1 MASGRDAPGGPLDA
15 VARNADVPG
24 PGYYAPEVFQFPIGD
39 APEGTVGPGG
49 EFLWAPKGYTFGWH
63 GAFGEQAR
71 DPRADALDAA
81 DVSPGPGEYHPD
93 AADDGVYGFAGRG
106 ETPWRPAPG
115 VTIGRRARETPVRRS
130 RSSPGPGEYYRA
142 PDKSVGSA
150 GARGPRRGAR
160 IEDRRAWEARA
171 RRETRADVPA
181 PTDYDARSAGARRLT
196 EPRAPAHAIAA
207 RRGASARRQG
217 RRRRRLRP
225 ANTKPPAARCAR
237 RGRRRLARLA
247 IRIARRVDP
256 KRVPRQVSTSRTKRT
271 RRERDAR
278 RNRR

>member
-24 PGYYAPEVFQFPIGD
+24 PGYYAPEVFQFPIRD
-39 APEGTVGPGG
+39 APEGTVGPGASSSG
-49 EFLWAPKGYTFGWH
+49 RPRGTPSDGTARSASRRGTRAPT
-63 GAFGEQAR
+63 R
-71 DPRADALDAA
+71 STPPTSR
-81 DVSPGPGEYHPD
+81 PGPGEYHPD

-130 RSSPGPGEYYRA
+130 RSSPGPGEYPRA

-207 RRGASARRQG
+207 RRRVRAASEG
-217 RRRRRLRP
+217 GGGGRLRP
-225 ANTKPPAARCAR
+225 ASTKPPAARCAR
-237 RGRRRLARLA
+237 RGGDRVWRDWRSESRVAS
-247 IRIARRVDP
+247 IRIG
-256 KRVPRQVSTSRTKRT
+256 SR
-271 RRERDAR
+271 AW
-278 RNRR
+278 